1 MGRYT
6 GPKNKIARKYGVNLG
21 LKTDD
26 SKVSRRLDQPPG
38 EHGQKRGHGQSVY
51 GKQLDEKQKA
61 KFMYGVRE
69 NKFKNYFEKAAQMKG
84 NTGVKLQ
91 ELLERR
97 LDNVVYRMGFADTRA
112 QARQFVNHGMFEVN
126 DRKIDIPSYSVDT
139 DDVVRLK
146 DNKRDKGPFLEITE
160 DLQSANLPSWI
171 TVDPTDKEGK
181 ILHMPEDD
189 DFEQVFDVQLIIEFY
204 SAR

>member
-21 LKTDD
+21 LKTDS

-38 EHGQKRGHGQSVY
+38 EHGNKRKRGRSVY
-51 GKQLDEKQKA
+51 GRQLDEKQKA
-61 KFMYGVRE
+61 RFMYGIRE
-69 NKFKNYFEKAAQMKG
+69 NKFKNYVEEAIQSEG
-84 NTGVKLQ
+84 NTGIKLQ

-97 LDNVVYRMGFADTRA
+97 LDNVVYRLGFAVTRA
-112 QARQFVNHGMFEVN
+112 QARQFVNHGMFKVN
-126 DRKIDIPSYSVDT
+126 DRSIDIPSHQVDI
-139 DDVVRLK
+139 DDKIELK
-146 DNKRDKGPFLEITE
+146 DTKEDKGPFLEITE
-160 DLQSANLPSWI
+160 QLQNNDLPSWLS
-171 TVDPTDKEGK
+171 VDPTNKEGK
-181 ILHMPEDD
+181 VLHMPEDD

>member
-21 LKTDD
+21 LKTDA

-38 EHGQKRGHGQSVY
+38 EHGQKRKRGRSVY
-51 GKQLDEKQKA
+51 GRQLDEKQKA

-69 NKFKNYFEKAAQMKG
+69 KKFKNYFEQALQMEG

-126 DRKIDIPSYSVDT
+126 DRKIDIPSYSVET

-160 DLQSANLPSWI
+160 DLQSTELPSWVS
-171 TVDPTDKEGK
+171 VDPTEKEGK